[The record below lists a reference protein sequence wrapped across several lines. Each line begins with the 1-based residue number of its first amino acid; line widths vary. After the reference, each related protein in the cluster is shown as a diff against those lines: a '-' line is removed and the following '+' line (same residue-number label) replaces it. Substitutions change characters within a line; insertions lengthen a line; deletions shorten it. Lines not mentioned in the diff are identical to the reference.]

1 MYKRQSE
8 LQFSI
13 LLPARNLSA
22 QSWNCGLIHQCYN
35 GGINV
40 QTNGNSTP
48 SISENFVWINNS
60 GFSHYMSNYTFR
72 FNTNTST
79 EFNLISA
86 NFISGMSHSIM
97 INTSLEDKFQQNL
110 DSTSSLPVTVSVDR
124 GGIIFDGD
132 IFHEKPI
139 VDDWVSLPQS
149 TFRPG
154 YIQSAVSSHRT
165 IVNSPNLHS
174 VNLKISTST
183 SISDSFVDITLDN
196 LETGGRFIQNSGAG
210 ILSLDQSNSSW
221 DGENVTWS
229 LESRW
234 LLDDSARLYWF
245 ISGTN
250 SDDISMGPVMGVS
263 GTAQYLSLIHI

>member
-1 MYKRQSE
+1 MGLPLLQKFHQDISEEIFDWIKVEPISLLSPVNPSIDLGDDSEIDWMWNGTFHHSTNVHHVAIDGNDTTISDVAGFSANYTSE

-110 DSTSSLPVTVSVDR
+110 DSTSSS
-124 GGIIFDGD
+124 
-132 IFHEKPI
+132 
-139 VDDWVSLPQS
+139 
-149 TFRPG
+149 
-154 YIQSAVSSHRT
+154 
-165 IVNSPNLHS
+165 
-174 VNLKISTST
+174 
-183 SISDSFVDITLDN
+183 
-196 LETGGRFIQNSGAG
+196 
-210 ILSLDQSNSSW
+210 SNS
-221 DGENVTWS
+221 
-229 LESRW
+229 
-234 LLDDSARLYWF
+234 
-245 ISGTN
+245 
-250 SDDISMGPVMGVS
+250 VS
-263 GTAQYLSLIHI
+263 